1 MRKHL
6 ITGSR
11 DTSVSV
17 WTLLGD
23 HIGTFGQRNGFF
35 KRGGKYIAWDIDNKK
50 TWKNVI
56 TKYDA
61 KVEKEDEFEGNGDEK
76 IEDDNDLT
84 KVESPTGDEILL
96 KEDMFDNNVG
106 APKLPSIEEKED
118 MNSDK
123 DYKNV
128 SNKFVPIQ
136 ISKEDELRRERQ
148 LEEDLYKLKKINH
161 YKRIYGTHHKISA
174 EDQFCLLY
182 TSPSPRDQA

>member
-1 MRKHL
+1 M
-6 ITGSR
+6 
-11 DTSVSV
+11 
-17 WTLLGD
+17 
-23 HIGTFGQRNGFF
+23 
-35 KRGGKYIAWDIDNKK
+35 
-50 TWKNVI
+50 
-56 TKYDA
+56 
-61 KVEKEDEFEGNGDEK
+61 
-76 IEDDNDLT
+76 
-84 KVESPTGDEILL
+84 
-96 KEDMFDNNVG
+96 EDMFDNNVG

-174 EDQFCLLY
+174 EDQLFNMKQRYMSKRKDNFKGGWHGRAGKNNSDIWMQLHVPRVVDIPQNLGRFIHRPIREEYPPRREPSAAEEVQRAQKKCY
-182 TSPSPRDQA
+182 RRRVEASPKRI